1 MYTHA
6 LEIGGPQGRR
16 TKGGR
21 GPGRFQEG
29 GRGFGRSE
37 EGGQYFGRPE
47 EGGREFGRP
56 QAGGPGFGRRKEGGR
71 RAAALRAMTA
81 RGRGP
86 WGPGQGRG
94 HGSGPGFGPWGGP
107 PFGGPGFGRR
117 RRRRR
122 GDVRAALLVLLA
134 EEPRNGYGLMQ
145 EVEHRSEGAW
155 RPSPGSVYPA
165 LAQLEDEGLVR
176 AEEVDGAKRFVL
188 TDDGRAYVDEH
199 RERLGEPWADL
210 GGENTGRH
218 ALRHAL
224 GQLAAAA
231 WQVGGTGDDAQVE
244 QARKVLD
251 DARKA
256 IYRLLA
262 EDEAADA
269 DADAPREV

>member
-6 LEIGGPQGRR
+6 LEIGGHQSHR

-21 GPGRFQEG
+21 GPGRRQEGGRSFGRPEEGGPEFGRPQEG
-29 GRGFGRSE
+29 GRGFGRRK
-37 EGGQYFGRPE
+37 G
-47 EGGREFGRP
+47 
-56 QAGGPGFGRRKEGGR
+56 GGPRG
-71 RAAALRAMTA
+71 AALRAMTA

-86 WGPGQGRG
+86 WGPGQGHG
-94 HGSGPGFGPWGGP
+94 HGPGFGPWGGP

-145 EVEHRSEGAW
+145 EVERRSDGAW

-188 TDDGRAYVDEH
+188 TDDGRAYVGEH
-199 RERLGEPWADL
+199 RERLGEPWTDL

-218 ALRHAL
+218 ELRHAL

-231 WQVGGTGDDAQVE
+231 WQVGGTGDEAQVA

-256 IYRLLA
+256 LYRLLA
-262 EDEAADA
+262 EDDAD

>member
-16 TKGGR
+16 TTGGR
-21 GPGRFQEG
+21 GPGRWQEG
-29 GRGFGRSE
+29 GR
-37 EGGQYFGRPE
+37 
-47 EGGREFGRP
+47 
-56 QAGGPGFGRRKEGGR
+56 GFGRRKEGGR

-94 HGSGPGFGPWGGP
+94 HGSGPWGGP

-262 EDEAADA
+262 EDDAADA